1 MRVEDILWLGYKD
14 LNEKRVRTLLTML
27 MVAIGVASIIALTSL
42 TAGVSQSV
50 QSSLN
55 TLGPT
60 TIIVSPA
67 TSTGFTISDVAKLS
81 ALPNESSVIPVVTGS
96 ASIRANGQNTSATII
111 GISSQG
117 LEALLGGSVNLYQ
130 GAQYSDTIAP
140 ASIIGHSL
148 AFPSSLAGQQNL
160 EVGSPI
166 TVKTSGRGG
175 ITTTVPV
182 VGILQSY
189 GSLIVPVDT
198 GVIMSLQAAQ
208 TLLNKPSYNLIL
220 VKATN
225 TSTVAPLS
233 SLITDIYGNS
243 ARVTTTQQ
251 ILQTVNTV
259 VGGITL
265 LLVVIG
271 SVSLLVAAIG
281 IMNIMLIAVYERTH
295 EIGIMKSL
303 GFENRHIMMV
313 FLMQALIIGAI
324 GGAIGV
330 GTGIGAS
337 YLLTSLTS
345 SSSSSSSS
353 SSATAS
359 SASPGRGGFSGGGG
373 GSFAGGG
380 GSGGAVFIGSSTS
393 GGSSSSGFSY
403 KPVFTPV
410 AIAES
415 IIVAVIVSMIAG
427 MYPAWRA
434 SKMEPIDAL
443 RQL

>member
-1 MRVEDILWLGYKD
+1 MRIEDILWLSYKD

-50 QSSLN
+50 QNSLN

-60 TIIVSPA
+60 SIIVSPA
-67 TSTGFTISDVAKLS
+67 TSTGFTVTDVAKLS
-81 ALPNESSVIPVVTGS
+81 ALPNESAVIPVITGS
-96 ASIRANGQNTSATII
+96 VYVLANGQNTSATIV
-111 GISSQG
+111 GVSSEG
-117 LEALLGGSVNLYQ
+117 LRQLLGGNVSLYQ
-130 GAQYSDTIAP
+130 GAQYSDTISP
-140 ASIIGHSL
+140 ASVVGHSL

-160 EVGSPI
+160 QVGSPI
-166 TVKTSGRGG
+166 TLKIVAKNG
-175 ITTTVPV
+175 ITSTVPV
-182 VGILQSY
+182 IGILQSY

-198 GVIMSLQAAQ
+198 GVMMSLQAAQ
-208 TLLNKPSYNLIL
+208 TLLHRNYYNLIL

-225 TSTVAPLS
+225 TSTVAPLAS
-233 SLITDIYGNS
+233 MITDIYGNS

-251 ILQTVNTV
+251 ILQTVNQII
-259 VGGITL
+259 GGITL
-265 LLVVIG
+265 LLVIIG
-271 SVSLLVAAIG
+271 GVSLLVAAIG

-303 GFENRHIMMV
+303 GFENRHILLV
-313 FLMQALIIGAI
+313 FLTQALIIGAL
-324 GGAIGV
+324 GGAVGV
-330 GTGIGAS
+330 GAGIGAS
-337 YLLTSLTS
+337 YVLTSLTS
-345 SSSSSSSS
+345 SASSSSQTTQ
-353 SSATAS
+353 SAPSAS
-359 SASPGRGGFSGGGG
+359 SGRGGGGFSGGGG
-373 GSFAGGG
+373 GN
-380 GSGGAVFIGSSTS
+380 AVFIGSSTS
-393 GGSSSSGFSY
+393 SSSSSSGFSY

-415 IIVAVIVSMIAG
+415 IMVAIIVSIIAG